1 MTPVLANWI
10 AVAAAAFSAE
20 LLTLASPPMDQGWL
34 AWIAL
39 IPYFMVLLAAV
50 YPPAGDNPE
59 NPRPHVRR
67 AGWAGFAF
75 GFTFLMLLVPWFGA
89 FTPVGY
95 PIGGIAWGLVS
106 GLVALAT
113 TQALA
118 RLPATTAPVVLAA
131 GWTVFEW
138 VRAQGALAFPWG
150 TLSATQHRYLPVLQI
165 LDLTGAYG
173 LSFLMALASA
183 AVSALLLAAW
193 RRSRATRAAALGL
206 GGRRWAAVALG
217 LVGLAVIRGQVLLA
231 QPAPASARVR
241 VGVVQA
247 SQSIRTSGAAV
258 QCISPVE
265 DYDAWT
271 QEAIRRGAELVVW
284 PESARPADVV
294 HNSFAREGVE
304 RLVRGTGSHLLAG
317 SFVVDP
323 ASELDTNAAVMFSPE
338 GEIRGQYAK
347 VLIVPFGEY
356 LPARPLFFFA
366 EKVGWPVPPE
376 DLHPGG
382 GWQPVTWPG
391 GKVGVSICFE
401 SAFGY
406 VSRAYVKRGANLLA
420 VMTSDG
426 WAGRTAAGL
435 QHAAFAPLRA
445 VETRRAVARAAAT
458 GVSELIDPYGRILQS
473 VPMFERGVAVGE
485 LPLRTDLT
493 LYARLGDWPVLLAW
507 GILLLPGVAGLFSSR
522 LARTDDLKSPKSG

>member
-1 MTPVLANWI
+1 MTPGTAKWVS
-10 AVAAAAFSAE
+10 VAAAAFSAE

-34 AWIAL
+34 AWFAL
-39 IPYFMVLLAAV
+39 IPFFTALLAAV
-50 YPPAGDNPE
+50 YPSGAAGPE
-59 NPRPHVRR
+59 AAPPRTRR
-67 AGWAGFAF
+67 VWWTGFVF

-89 FTPVGY
+89 FSPVGY
-95 PIGGIAWGLVS
+95 PIAGIAWGLVA
-106 GLVALAT
+106 GLIALLIT
-113 TQALA
+113 RPLG
-118 RLPATTAPVVLAA
+118 RLPISAAPVVLAA

-150 TLSATQHRYLPVLQI
+150 TLAATQHNYLPVLQI

-173 LSFLMALASA
+173 LSFLMALTSA
-183 AVSALLLAAW
+183 AASALLLAGW
-193 RRSRATRAAALGL
+193 RRGEAARAAALRQGGL
-206 GGRRWAAVALG
+206 RWGGLALG
-217 LVGLAVIRGQVLLA
+217 LLALATVRGQVLLS
-231 QPAPASARVR
+231 QPPPSGPRVR
-241 VGVVQA
+241 VGLVQA
-247 SQSIRTSGAAV
+247 SQSIRTSGAAI
-258 QCISPVE
+258 QCISPME

-294 HNSFAREGVE
+294 YNSLAREGVE
-304 RLVRGTGSHLLAG
+304 RLVRGTGAHLLAG
-317 SFVVDP
+317 SFVMDP
-323 ASELDTNAAVMFSPE
+323 KTELDTNAAVMFSPE

-382 GWQPVTWPG
+382 GWQPVTWTG

-406 VSRAYVKRGANLLA
+406 VSRAYVNRGANLLA

-458 GVSELIDPYGRILQS
+458 GVSQLIDPYGRVLQS

-507 GILLLPGVAGLFSSR
+507 GILLLPGLAGLLSSR
-522 LARTDDLKSPKSG
+522 FARPNALKTPKSG